1 MENNKAVLF
10 ELNIENDRCIFPNT
24 ISNAIIDANEELKD
38 LEGKL
43 TETLETIRL
52 LTPEC
57 DKLDYVLSASSG
69 SLCGIIDIFLVGKPV
84 ESPLGDITDKW
95 FAKRTIGFAKI

>member
-1 MENNKAVLF
+1 M
-10 ELNIENDRCIFPNT
+10 
-24 ISNAIIDANEELKD
+24 
-38 LEGKL
+38 EGKL

-52 LTPEC
+52 LTLEC

-84 ESPLGDITDKW
+84 ESPLGDITDKL